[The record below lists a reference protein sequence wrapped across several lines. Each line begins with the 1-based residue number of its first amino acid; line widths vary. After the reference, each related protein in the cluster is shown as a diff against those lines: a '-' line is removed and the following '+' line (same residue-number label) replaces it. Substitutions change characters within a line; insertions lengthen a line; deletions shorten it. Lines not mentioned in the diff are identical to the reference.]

1 MTVDFMRTTIPGY
14 DGPQDSVPDFEGHG
28 LLMCKVCHSRPVKEY
43 GGRGP
48 KPTKCD
54 SCSSTK
60 STTKVRGKSAELAG
74 RATAVLMQLNG
85 FVALGLAV
93 MQLHLT
99 AGKFREEVTKETF
112 EDTIYNAL
120 ILDPELCEYICRGG
134 VKSGKVA
141 LFVGYGMVLATVF
154 PTAVLE
160 LREKAEDRKERKAQR
175 EAEERMQMNAEPV
188 WTT

>member
-1 MTVDFMRTTIPGY
+1 
-14 DGPQDSVPDFEGHG
+14 
-28 LLMCKVCHSRPVKEY
+28 
-43 GGRGP
+43 
-48 KPTKCD
+48 
-54 SCSSTK
+54 
-60 STTKVRGKSAELAG
+60 
-74 RATAVLMQLNG
+74 MQLNG

-141 LFVGYGMVLATVF
+141 LIIGYGMVLATVF